1 MFSYRS
7 SLLNAIFATVAI
19 LTLGIDPALGQQAGQ
34 RIAGDGNLFSQIGWT
49 QLSDQAKSES
59 PSIAQSPSN
68 DSLKPAGAFDG
79 TRSHQPLTLAAVE
92 AMALAAHPAI
102 GEAAARVQAAQ
113 GRWLQ
118 SGLPFNPEIGY
129 SGQQLGSGGQAEQHG
144 IVLAK
149 KFVRGGKLELNRAV
163 ECEEIHLRNAKL
175 ARQQQR
181 IITDVRIAYYQVL
194 AAGRRLE
201 LARQL
206 NDINSQAL
214 RAAESLARAK
224 EGSRVDVLQAQIEL
238 ETVAAALHQA
248 EFEATSAW
256 RRLATLVGQPD
267 WGFQPLD
274 GSLESRDDPLTFDQA
289 WHSLEAESPE
299 ILLAQ
304 IAVEKACRQLR
315 RQQVES
321 VPDLDVQAVLQH
333 DNGTGGMDGNLQV
346 MFPLRTINRN
356 QGGIQEASAHVMAAR
371 QALDRKR
378 LELRT
383 NLAEIFAI
391 YETALDQVSHYSETI
406 LPKAAENLDLVRRGY
421 EAGEFSFVE
430 VLLVQRTYAEK
441 SSIYLKALGELWTRK
456 LEIEGLLLKDSLR
469 DFE

>member
-19 LTLGIDPALGQQAGQ
+19 LTLGIDPALAQQAGQ

-49 QLSDQAKSES
+49 QLSDQAQSES

-68 DSLKPAGAFDG
+68 EAVKPAGAFDG
-79 TRSHQPLTLAAVE
+79 TQPYQSLTLAVVE
-92 AMALAAHPAI
+92 GMALAAHPAI

-181 IITDVRIAYYQVL
+181 IITDVRIAFYQVL

-214 RAAESLARAK
+214 KAAESLARAK

-238 ETVAAALHQA
+238 ETVVAALHQA

-267 WGFQPLD
+267 WEFQPLD

-321 VPDLDVQAVLQH
+321 VPDLTVEAVLQH
-333 DNGTGGMDGNLQV
+333 DNGTGGIDGNLQV
-346 MFPLRTINRN
+346 MFPLRTVNRN
-356 QGGIQEASAHVMAAR
+356 QGGIQEASAQVMAAR
-371 QALDRKR
+371 QSLDRKR

-391 YETALDQVSHYSETI
+391 YETALDQASHYSETI
-406 LPKAAENLDLVRRGY
+406 LPKASENLDLVRRGY

-469 DFE
+469 DFD